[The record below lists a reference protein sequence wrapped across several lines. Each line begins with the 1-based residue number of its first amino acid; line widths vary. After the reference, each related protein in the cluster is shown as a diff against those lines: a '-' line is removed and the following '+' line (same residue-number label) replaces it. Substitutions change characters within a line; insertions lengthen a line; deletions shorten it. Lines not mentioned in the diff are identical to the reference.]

1 MPLFNKEVV
10 YRLVPCPCYE
20 VEACESWLT
29 DMAARGLFVEK
40 LGLTLARFHRGT
52 PCTVRYRL
60 TAARLKGGWL
70 DMVPTE
76 PISTEKALYA
86 ESGWQFIC
94 AQQEFFLY
102 ACEDPCAPEL
112 HTDPAVQA
120 LSLKMARR
128 SAWWSFLGAIVVLAL
143 QFALNGQ
150 GRLVRL
156 LVELPALSLC
166 LCLYFFTALLLTALD
181 LYHILALSRRL
192 RRGYAPDHR
201 KNWHPTARVNRIL
214 RGISSG
220 TLVLVF
226 VLCIVLFVQ
235 AGSDPTIENCQGQLP
250 FATLADLADGT
261 VLPDED
267 EAFGHNSLEVRH
279 SLLAP
284 TIMEYYES
292 GRVIQSD
299 HVVLDGLLRVL
310 YYDTRTPWLAKPL
323 ADDLHQQWETLAPL
337 PQPLPDLPGIDA
349 ARAYR
354 DEKGIFQE
362 VTLVQG
368 GRVMNVLWTDPYN
381 SADFDD
387 LVTRM
392 AAVFA
397 AQ

>member
-1 MPLFNKEVV
+1 MKLFNPEIV
-10 YRLVPCPCYE
+10 YRPVPCPCYE

-40 LGLTLARFHRGT
+40 LGLTLARFRRGT

-60 TAARLKGGWL
+60 TAARLQGGWL
-70 DMVPTE
+70 DIAPSE
-76 PISTEKALYA
+76 PLSTEKALYA
-86 ESGWQFIC
+86 ESGWQFVC

-102 ACEDPCAPEL
+102 ACRDPRAPEL

-128 SAWWSFLGAIVVLAL
+128 SAWWSFLGATVVLVL

-166 LCLYFFTALLLTALD
+166 LCLYFFTALLLTARD

-201 KNWHPTARVNRIL
+201 KDWRPTARVNQVL
-214 RGISSG
+214 RGIASG
-220 TLVLVF
+220 TLALVLV
-226 VLCIVLFVQ
+226 LCAVVSVQ
-235 AGSDPTIENCQGQLP
+235 TGNAPAIEDYQGQLP

-284 TIMEYYES
+284 TILEYYES
-292 GRVIQSD
+292 GRVVQNNQ
-299 HVVLDGLLRVL
+299 VVLDGLLRVL
-310 YYDTRTPWLAKPL
+310 YYDTRTPWLTRPL
-323 ADDLHQQWETLAPL
+323 ADDLHRQWETLAPL
-337 PQPLPDLPGIDA
+337 PRPLPDLPGIDA
-349 ARAYR
+349 AWAYR
-354 DEKGIFQE
+354 DERGVFQE
-362 VTLVQG
+362 VILVQG
-368 GRVMNVLWTDPYN
+368 GRVMSALWTDPY
-381 SADFDD
+381 SRADFDD

-392 AAVFA
+392 AAGFA